1 VLGLVSTGVDGQTV
15 VDNGYVEVMKT
26 VEWPGQ
32 LVTVGAHLAMVISSV
47 VQTVDVV
54 ICWVEWLVVETSC
67 EVQWKGGREVVELGR
82 GSV

>member
-1 VLGLVSTGVDGQTV
+1 MLGFVSTGVDGQTV
-15 VDNGYVEVMKT
+15 VDSGYVEVTKT

-32 LVTVGAHLAMVISSV
+32 LVTVGAHLVTVNSSV

-67 EVQWKGGREVVELGR
+67 EVQWKGGREVVELGL

>member
-32 LVTVGAHLAMVISSV
+32 LVTVGAHLVMVISSV